1 MKPRMGSYAS
11 AALLIGILVIG
22 VACTKAVSDSEVTQN
37 VLSKINADSGLQDK
51 QLTVETT
58 GGVVTLSGT
67 VDNETQRTAAARY
80 TSSVSGVKQVVN
92 NLQVT
97 SSSAAAMSE
106 EPARTEPTPRAA
118 KPRPS
123 TPRQRPSSRPSE
135 MASAE
140 PPASTAP
147 MQDSHPAPA
156 QSVAPA
162 AAAPAPPPPPRKV
175 TIPSGTNLSIRL
187 VDEIDSETAQPGQ
200 SFKATL
206 DSPLSVDGD
215 IVIPAGHDVQGHVVD
230 VKSAGKF
237 AGKSELVLELN
248 RISVGGKSYS
258 IQSDQYRREGS
269 SRGKNTATKV
279 GAGAAIGAIIGG
291 IAGGGKGAAI
301 GAAAGGG
308 VGGGVQAATKGQQIK
323 LPSETVLNFS
333 LQSSLTVTAT
343 SAGPNPARQKLEAPA
358 AEKQAP
364 QEAPQ
369 QEAPQKENLGPQ

>member
-1 MKPRMGSYAS
+1 MKPRMASYAS
-11 AALLIGILVIG
+11 AVLLVGILVIG
-22 VACTKAVSDSEVTQN
+22 VACTKAVNDNDVTQN

-51 QLTVETT
+51 QLSVETT
-58 GGVVTLSGT
+58 GGVVTLAGT
-67 VDNETQRTAAARY
+67 VDNEGQRTAAARY
-80 TSSVSGVKQVVN
+80 ASSASGVKQVVN
-92 NLQVT
+92 NLQVAPSAT
-97 SSSAAAMSE
+97 SAVSE
-106 EPARTEPTPRAA
+106 EPAPTERTQRAA

-135 MASAE
+135 MASAQ
-140 PPASTAP
+140 PSPSPAP
-147 MQDSHPAPA
+147 VQDSHPSPT
-156 QSVAPA
+156 QSIAPA
-162 AAAPAPPPPPRKV
+162 AAAPAPPPPPKKV
-175 TIPSGTNLSIRL
+175 TLPSGTSLTIRL
-187 VDEIDSETAQPGQ
+187 VDAIDSETSQPGQ

-215 IVIPAGHDVQGHVVD
+215 VVVPAGHDVQGHIVD

-237 AGKSELVLELN
+237 AGKSELVLELD

-258 IQSDQYRREGS
+258 IQTDQYRREGS
-269 SRGKNTATKV
+269 SRGKNTAKKV

-369 QEAPQKENLGPQ
+369 KENLGPQ